1 MAIGENIK
9 EIRIS
14 QGMTQNELAA
24 ALNITQSM
32 VAQLERGTKTLTLP
46 LGVQLAQVLH
56 TTLDELIKQENLI
69 MNFNRYTE
77 TSFLDFFSHNI
88 REDKF
93 MKG

>member
-46 LGVQLAQVLH
+46 LGVQLTQVLH
-56 TTLDELIKQENLI
+56 TTLDELIK
-69 MNFNRYTE
+69 
-77 TSFLDFFSHNI
+77 
-88 REDKF
+88 
-93 MKG
+93 

>member
-56 TTLDELIKQENLI
+56 TTLDELIK
-69 MNFNRYTE
+69 
-77 TSFLDFFSHNI
+77 
-88 REDKF
+88 
-93 MKG
+93 

>member
-9 EIRIS
+9 EIRTA

-32 VAQLERGTKTLTLP
+32 VAQFERGTKTLTLP

-56 TTLDELIKQENLI
+56 TTLDELIK
-69 MNFNRYTE
+69 
-77 TSFLDFFSHNI
+77 
-88 REDKF
+88 
-93 MKG
+93 

>member
-14 QGMTQNELAA
+14 QGMTQHELAA

-56 TTLDELIKQENLI
+56 TTLDELIK
-69 MNFNRYTE
+69 
-77 TSFLDFFSHNI
+77 
-88 REDKF
+88 
-93 MKG
+93 

>member
-32 VAQLERGTKTLTLP
+32 VSQLERGTKTLTLP

-56 TTLDELIKQENLI
+56 TTLDELIK
-69 MNFNRYTE
+69 
-77 TSFLDFFSHNI
+77 
-88 REDKF
+88 
-93 MKG
+93 